1 MAQQEVRMASPFPG
15 MDPYLEDREY
25 WRGFHH
31 YLADEIVKHLNPLI
45 VPKYYADVDVH
56 TSMEEVSLGTL
67 HTSFPDAV
75 VLEMRPEQP
84 IGGVAVAI
92 PDAPIHR
99 AVEISG
105 QLKLRTAQV
114 YETGTKRVVTSIE
127 ILSPANKTGEG
138 FQKYRQKRSRL
149 LRSAIHLIEIDLLRG
164 GRRPG
169 WEVDDPPLDTEYV
182 VLVNRAQEG
191 DIRISS
197 IWPVA
202 LNDKLPIVPVPL
214 LEGDPD
220 VPLELSQVF
229 ASIYDSYY
237 YALRIDYAK
246 PVPPPELR
254 SEMQAWLAE
263 QDWQAK

>member
-1 MAQQEVRMASPFPG
+1 MMSPFPG
-15 MDPYLEDREY
+15 MDPYLEDREH

-31 YLADEIVKHLNPLI
+31 YLADEIVKQLNPLI
-45 VPKYYADVDVH
+45 VPKYYADVEVH
-56 TSMEEVSLGTL
+56 ASMEEVSLGTL
-67 HTSFPDAV
+67 YASFPDAV
-75 VLEMRPEQP
+75 VLEMHPERPL
-84 IGGVAVAI
+84 GAVAVAI

-99 AVEISG
+99 AVELAG
-105 QLKLRTAQV
+105 QFKLRTVQV
-114 YETGTKRVVTSIE
+114 YETATKRVVTSIE

-149 LRSAIHLIEIDLLRG
+149 LRSMIHLVELDFLRG

-169 WEVDDPPLDTEYV
+169 WEVADPPLDTDYV

-202 LNDKLPIVPVPL
+202 LNETLPTVPVPL

-220 VPLELSQVF
+220 VPLELSKAF
-229 ASIYDSYY
+229 ATIYDSYY
-237 YALRIDYAK
+237 YALRIDYTQ
-246 PVPPPELR
+246 PVPAPELR
-254 SEMQAWLAE
+254 PAVQQWLAE
-263 QDWQAK
+263 QDWQTR